1 MTNGRLDAPSNLC
14 NHSILAV
21 PCFCVPFADTACAST
36 PSLAFSMQDERQ
48 PLISGG
54 SAPSAAAGHSH
65 GGRPCGHSH
74 GAQHA
79 HAGHSNDIDLSAH
92 GGRHGHSHAPASRIG
107 PVMVRSPNASL
118 EAFLMQQ
125 AAIAGQAAATT
136 PAMSPNGQ
144 IPLQQF
150 PPHGA
155 PHMQH
160 ESGLVEAPVADER
173 SILSS
178 VANPQLFAPPVK
190 AHAQATPFQAPQL
203 SNGPLPFF
211 AQSGEQM
218 VGGANVSHLPLSLLQ
233 NPNVRIV
240 VEHPLIF
247 AVKANDAKR
256 VGQLV
261 EYEGCPGHVVDA
273 DGHSALHWAAMR
285 NSTNVVKSSLAH
297 DDGTVD
303 PFGPQGCSI
312 IEALLKF
319 GALPAWR
326 NDHGECALH
335 WAASEGHMRP
345 SQAILRVDYSLVF
358 ARDGQ
363 GWTPWHRAAQRG
375 RILYC
380 DFLMHL
386 STTESARRYAAQQ
399 QQLQQQQQQQ
409 QQLQSSNSSA
419 VTPLHLG
426 FGLEDAAR
434 KTALHWAAYSNHP
447 LLVDWLL
454 SNGSPSLKIA
464 LDHEQAMP
472 IHWAALRGNLN
483 VIERLL
489 KSRDDADDSL
499 LGRQLSAQDCTGMTP
514 LQLARAK
521 RAKLQAQISDQIS
534 QAERAATEEMRR
546 MNPQSNVVLDSSA
559 NRGGFSF
566 RHYGLSS
573 WLCCLYPLF
582 FFLLSLV
589 GLLAPLQSYFR
600 TTYENCRIGVGMT
613 HSESYL
619 RARQA
624 TSQDELYVA
633 NLGKTIKFLASQER
647 KHAWMQCF
655 GLAVPTNPLSRL
667 LRRIV
672 LEIRAP
678 STGWLISRWLGW
690 IMLSGGWIY
699 HTTLRASLGDNHP
712 WLDSM
717 FVFAWLGTVITFVW
731 CVKCNPGYIEARPSG
746 VRGALAKC
754 VPFLR
759 SMERAPAMRFTHLR
773 SEYTRILGEASDED
787 GKLVCTSC
795 RIQRTP
801 RSKHCSECDKC
812 VDRMDHHCP
821 WSVHSERDTS
831 ICSMRATLSFSLC
844 VLSRFARVCRLQ
856 GSQLR
861 GSSESSS
868 VHLVPRLRR
877 RADPAVPHSRIH
889 SLRQLHRGT
898 DGDACGA
905 TRAERGHRSAP
916 RPIRVAAALHPVR
929 AAPVFASSPAFDA
942 GRSESDN
949 QRGYELV

>member
-1 MTNGRLDAPSNLC
+1 MLPA
-14 NHSILAV
+14 
-21 PCFCVPFADTACAST
+21 
-36 PSLAFSMQDERQ
+36 ERQ

-54 SAPSAAAGHSH
+54 SAPTAAGHSH
-65 GGRPCGHSH
+65 GGRPCGHAH
-74 GAQHA
+74 GAA
-79 HAGHSNDIDLSAH
+79 HAGHSDEINLAAH
-92 GGRHGHSHAPASRIG
+92 AHSHAHASRIG
-107 PVMVRSPNASL
+107 PVMVRSPNAAL
-118 EAFLMQQ
+118 EAFLLQQ

-136 PAMSPNGQ
+136 PAMSPNAHGSM
-144 IPLQQF
+144 QQV
-150 PPHGA
+150 PPHAHGA
-155 PHMQH
+155 PHLQH

-173 SILSS
+173 SILTSAAS
-178 VANPQLFAPPVK
+178 PPALFAPPTK

-211 AQSGEQM
+211 AQSGQQM
-218 VGGANVSHLPLSLLQ
+218 VGGANVSQLPLSLLQ

-256 VGQLV
+256 VGQLL
-261 EYEGCPGHVVDA
+261 EYEGCPGQVVDA
-273 DGHSALHWAAMR
+273 DGHSALHWGAMR
-285 NSTNVVKSSLAH
+285 NSTHVVKSSLAH

-303 PFGPQGCSI
+303 PFGPHGCSI
-312 IEALLKF
+312 VEALLKF

-345 SQAILRVDYSLVF
+345 SQAILRGDYALVF

-386 STTESARRYAAQQ
+386 STTESAQRHAAQQQQIQQ
-399 QQLQQQQQQQ
+399 QQLQQP
-409 QQLQSSNSSA
+409 QSASSSG

-454 SNGSPSLKIA
+454 SNGSPSLKLA
-464 LDHEQAMP
+464 LDQEQAMP

-489 KSRDDADDSL
+489 KSRDDADDSM
-499 LGRQLSAQDCTGMTP
+499 LGRQLSAADCTGMTP

-521 RAKLQAQISDQIS
+521 RAKLQAQISDHIS
-534 QAERAATEEMRR
+534 LAERAATEEMRR
-546 MNPQSNVVLDSSA
+546 MNPQSNAVLDSSA

-624 TSQDELYVA
+624 TSQDEAYVA
-633 NLGKTIKFLASQER
+633 NLGKTIKYLASQER

-655 GLAVPTNPLSRL
+655 GLAVPTNPLARL
-667 LRRIV
+667 VRRLV

-699 HTTLRASLGDNHP
+699 HSTLRASVADSHP

-717 FVFAWLGTVITFVW
+717 FVVAWLGTVITFVW

-759 SMERAPAMRFTHLR
+759 STERGPAMRFTHLR
-773 SEYTRILGEASDED
+773 SEYTRILDEASDED

-801 RSKHCSECDKC
+801 RSKHCGECDKC

-821 WSVHSERDTS
+821 WSDRNEG
-831 ICSMRATLSFSLC
+831 APAQQ
-844 VLSRFARVCRLQ
+844 LSRSFFPAHSV
-856 GSQLR
+856 
-861 GSSESSS
+861 SS
-868 VHLVPRLRR
+868 VTSFAVCCVSFAGSTIAWDLRIIVCSSR
-877 RADPAVPHSRIH
+877 SSHSP
-889 SLRQLHRGT
+889 T
-898 DGDACGA
+898 C
-905 TRAERGHRSAP
+905 
-916 RPIRVAAALHPVR
+916 
-929 AAPVFASSPAFDA
+929 
-942 GRSESDN
+942 
-949 QRGYELV
+949 